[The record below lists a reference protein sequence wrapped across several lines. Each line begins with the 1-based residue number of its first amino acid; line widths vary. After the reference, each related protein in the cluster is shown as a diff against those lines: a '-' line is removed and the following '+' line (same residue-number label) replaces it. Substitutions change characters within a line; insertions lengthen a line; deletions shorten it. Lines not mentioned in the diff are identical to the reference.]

1 MLYYYREKQVG
12 KRLACNLLKG
22 TFLFGLAI
30 SFVVSMNDATQ
41 AERAA
46 LSVAEADHTS
56 SVLEVQG
63 PLERFGPKMTV
74 VSASGFFTEP
84 AQGVLTSAYGE
95 RWGRSHNGIDIGGE
109 DGSNILAADG
119 GTISFAGWVDG
130 YGNYLTIDHGNGFET
145 AYAHCSQ
152 LLVTQG
158 EAVSQGQ
165 VIAYMGNTGNS
176 TGPHLHFEV
185 KREGVFQDP
194 LDYVLYEK
202 AF

>member
-12 KRLACNLLKG
+12 KRLTLNLLKG
-22 TFLFGLAI
+22 SFLFGLAI
-30 SFVVSMNDATQ
+30 SFVVAMNDATQ
-41 AERAA
+41 AQNQV
-46 LSVAEADHTS
+46 LSVSEIGNMKP
-56 SVLEVQG
+56 VVEVQG

-84 AQGVLTSAYGE
+84 AQGVLTSEYGE

-109 DGSNILAADG
+109 DGSHIFAADG

-130 YGNYLTIDHGNGFET
+130 YGNYLTINHGNGFET

-152 LLVTQG
+152 LLVEQG